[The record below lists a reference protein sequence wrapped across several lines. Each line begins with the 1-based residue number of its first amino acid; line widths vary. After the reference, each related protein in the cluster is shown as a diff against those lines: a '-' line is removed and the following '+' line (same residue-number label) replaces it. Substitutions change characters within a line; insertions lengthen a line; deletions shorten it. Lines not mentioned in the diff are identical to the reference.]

1 MDALAIEKWLE
12 KKTGKEF
19 YTPGL
24 KRVSSALDK
33 LNLKPNSKIITIGG
47 TNGKG
52 SVTRLLSSTLSQ
64 KYTVASFTSPHL
76 NKITERFSYNNEL
89 ISECDLEKSLLSID
103 KYDFE
108 LTYYELL
115 FVAFLY
121 VMKDKWPE
129 FILLEVGLGGRLDA
143 TNALDSDLAVVTSI
157 SRDHQEYLGAR
168 YNQILFEKLAIARK
182 QLITGFDLD
191 YLKLLTVQYCR
202 VRGIKYT
209 NVTSSKSFKEVNEL
223 LVKEVLSK
231 LGLNIGVF
239 TNKINRELSLPNKEI
254 VFYGSHNPDA
264 ARKLVQ
270 FLKQE
275 HYNKDTIS
283 YDLLVLSF
291 SHRSMKDLQSMLKT
305 YKLLSPA
312 IAKKMIVTSFSHPKA
327 EAQDV
332 LIEVCKL
339 NGIEFVK
346 DIKKEVIN
354 ANTIICSGSNYFF
367 RSFLYSTR
375 SLRI

>member
-191 YLKLLTVQYCR
+191 YLKLLTAQYCQI
-202 VRGIKYT
+202 RGIKYT
-209 NVTSSKSFKEVNEL
+209 NVTSSKSFK
-223 LVKEVLSK
+223 
-231 LGLNIGVF
+231 
-239 TNKINRELSLPNKEI
+239 
-254 VFYGSHNPDA
+254 
-264 ARKLVQ
+264 
-270 FLKQE
+270 
-275 HYNKDTIS
+275 
-283 YDLLVLSF
+283 
-291 SHRSMKDLQSMLKT
+291 
-305 YKLLSPA
+305 
-312 IAKKMIVTSFSHPKA
+312 
-327 EAQDV
+327 
-332 LIEVCKL
+332 
-339 NGIEFVK
+339 
-346 DIKKEVIN
+346 
-354 ANTIICSGSNYFF
+354 
-367 RSFLYSTR
+367 
-375 SLRI
+375 